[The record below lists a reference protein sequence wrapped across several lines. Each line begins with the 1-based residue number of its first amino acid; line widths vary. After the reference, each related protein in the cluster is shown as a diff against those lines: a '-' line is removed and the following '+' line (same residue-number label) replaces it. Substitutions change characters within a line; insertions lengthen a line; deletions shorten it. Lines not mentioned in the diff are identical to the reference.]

1 MTTKR
6 KSPRWGTE
14 KKWFSASEAARY
26 LGVSVDKVR
35 QLDQSGELPAERTKG
50 GHRRFSRKVLDA
62 YLARKGRGG
71 SPRVQ
76 ERPRRPSRPVERPE
90 PIPDPLEEDPE
101 DFEPGDEELEPFVEA
116 PPPPSLNPLEK
127 FAREFARDMEERR
140 KREEAEAPLRRL
152 VTLKQYGLSQIGWGV
167 PDSWHAKV
175 AAALESHVTVETS
188 PAWVSDVDAYRI
200 VRGKVEEVLQ
210 PYHDEVARKKAEEAR
225 REEEAATKRQQQEQ
239 EAKDDRRVQ
248 ELIDDGVRHARSE
261 TLFDWDSDDRARA
274 LRDVERILNDT
285 VEPDW
290 TEQDVRDAVNDE
302 LDKWADDDAEDD
314 EEGES

>member
-6 KSPRWGTE
+6 KPQRWGTE

-26 LGVSVDKVR
+26 LDVSVDKVR

-50 GHRRFSRKVLDA
+50 GHRRFSRKALDA

-101 DFEPGDEELEPFVEA
+101 DFEPGDEYYEPLVEA
-116 PPPPSLNPLEK
+116 PSPPPQPISPLEK
-127 FAREFARDMEERR
+127 FAREMEERR
-140 KREEAEAPLRRL
+140 KRERDEAPLRRL
-152 VTLKQYGLSQIGWGV
+152 TTLKQYGLNQIGWGI
-167 PDSWHAKV
+167 PDSWHARV
-175 AAALESHVTVETS
+175 AAALESYVTLKTF

-200 VRGKVEEVLQ
+200 VRGKLEEVLQ
-210 PYHDEVARKKAEEAR
+210 PYHDELVRKKAEEAR
-225 REEEAATKRQQQEQ
+225 REEEAATKRRQQEEEAQ
-239 EAKDDRRVQ
+239 EERRVQ
-248 ELIDDGVRHARSE
+248 ELIDDGMRYTRSE
-261 TLFDWDSDDRARA
+261 TLLDWDSDDRARA

-290 TEQDVRDAVNDE
+290 TEQDVKDAVDDE
-302 LDKWADDDAEDD
+302 LAEWQDD
-314 EEGES
+314 EDEEDES